1 MTAQCELATHMNHVD
16 APLPASTAAEAGSEH
31 QPVRLLEVLKRPGA
45 GQEGPSLAILSL
57 RDTM

>member
-1 MTAQCELATHMNHVD
+1 MNHVD